1 MAFTFD
7 SNNNLNVALV
17 GSTPVVSENL
27 ASVGGA
33 NITLGAKTSANS
45 LPVVLAS
52 DEATLPVSIAGTV
65 AENLTQVGGAS
76 VTLGAK
82 TSANS
87 IPVVLATDEAN
98 VPVVGASSGSQSAT
112 WTSANGAATQIVV
125 PCAGYATVTVNI
137 LSNGGTFNAGQL
149 EFLAVNV
156 NGTFSDITGMRQKL
170 LTTQLY
176 DASNL
181 HTLAANERWNYTFNV
196 SGFINF
202 YIYILTPISG
212 TGSVTVTATPVAI
225 SSPGPTTVGQS
236 DASKL
241 NVTNQAP
248 VTTNPPVYTTGT
260 TNPLSLD
267 VNGGLR
273 TVGTVTPVSSATWT
287 SATAAGTH
295 VDINCAGMGSVV
307 AIISTTGG
315 TFSTGQIRFFAESS
329 GGFGFDTVGMRMRTQ
344 GGVFTQQYDA
354 DHTLTLPTNDAYSY
368 WFPVSGFTVIRV
380 YLNTAITGSGQVSI
394 SLQAAPSTI
403 TGPTTVGQADP
414 TKLNATTIGA
424 VSSALTATWTSSS
437 SPTLVIPCA
446 GYNSVVVTIVT
457 NGGTFTG
464 PPVIG
469 FAALLNGVAFFYPGM
484 RVGPSSVQAYD
495 ASTSL
500 TLRTSET
507 WGYWFNVAGLDTLEL
522 FLEGGGTIGGTGT
535 ATLVGKAMVGASLGP
550 TTVGQSDPT
559 KLNMT
564 KATVASSFT
573 VGAPAAATDFT
584 TTVSQAGI
592 FQAMRFRLVASGNT
606 GNRNIQ
612 LVITDASGNGL
623 YSIQPFTQIATQTI
637 DYYLGV
643 ALPFQAAATNGIVLL
658 PIPPIVVMPNWQL
671 KSTTVLQAGDQW
683 SGITYSLQ
691 TS

>member
-212 TGSVTVTATPVAI
+212 TGSVTVTATPVAVSSPGPTTIGQSDATKLNATTVGASGAITSATWTSATAGGTQI
-225 SSPGPTTVGQS
+225 SVPCLGYSTVAVRLSTNSGTFTGGTINFYTFVAGSSTYLNVTGMRQLNLSEQLYDANKGFSPTTPNQDWLYYFNVGAADSFIIYLQNAITGTGTVSINVRPAQVTMPGPTTVGQS
-236 DASKL
+236 
-241 NVTNQAP
+241 
-248 VTTNPPVYTTGT
+248 
-260 TNPLSLD
+260 
-267 VNGGLR
+267 
-273 TVGTVTPVSSATWT
+273 
-287 SATAAGTH
+287 
-295 VDINCAGMGSVV
+295 
-307 AIISTTGG
+307 
-315 TFSTGQIRFFAESS
+315 
-329 GGFGFDTVGMRMRTQ
+329 
-344 GGVFTQQYDA
+344 
-354 DHTLTLPTNDAYSY
+354 
-368 WFPVSGFTVIRV
+368 
-380 YLNTAITGSGQVSI
+380 
-394 SLQAAPSTI
+394 
-403 TGPTTVGQADP
+403 DP

-424 VSSALTATWTSSS
+424 GSSALTATWTSSS

-446 GYNSVVVTIVT
+446 GYDSVVVTIVT

-495 ASTSL
+495 ASTSH

-550 TTVGQSDPT
+550 TTVGQSDAT
-559 KLNMT
+559 KLN
-564 KATVASSFT
+564 ATVTNVLSASSST
-573 VGAPAAATDFT
+573 VGNPAAGTD
-584 TTVSQAGI
+584 
-592 FQAMRFRLVASGNT
+592 
-606 GNRNIQ
+606 
-612 LVITDASGNGL
+612 
-623 YSIQPFTQIATQTI
+623 
-637 DYYLGV
+637 
-643 ALPFQAAATNGIVLL
+643 
-658 PIPPIVVMPNWQL
+658 
-671 KSTTVLQAGDQW
+671 
-683 SGITYSLQ
+683 
-691 TS
+691 